1 LEVLCLKSVFLQVLH
16 AFNREGMAALSK
28 KSNRPHS
35 GPAAAPVLDE
45 DKRHRLH
52 ELLEQSPRAFGKD
65 TSVWTLAVVAQVAH
79 EQGLTSTRL
88 NIETIRI
95 ALKRL
100 GLNWRRAKAW
110 IASPDP
116 AYARKKSGAT
126 SCGRSCRR
134 RPIST
139 GSVHACMNGLVVCRR
154 TRQVIAA
161 AMGRCWAV
169 PLTVCKFGF
178 FHEGIAP
185 ILQTVR
191 GTAQHRPSEKG
202 TGQTNKVE
210 RFNLTLRQRLG
221 RFVRKTLSFSKSSRR
236 HWYALLLFLH
246 EYNRYCVNR
255 FKLTTADPAS
265 STWREPLPFQAA
277 CPAAAITL

>member
-1 LEVLCLKSVFLQVLH
+1 MMVMKPPVFVRALTDMERERLQTGLRSSKVFVLKRSQILLASAQSKTVPQIQAAFGYAPQTIRQVLH

-28 KSNRPHS
+28 RSNRPHS

-45 DKRHRLH
+45 DKRQRLH
-52 ELLEQSPRAFGKD
+52 ELLEQSPRTFGKD

-126 SCGRSCRR
+126 G
-134 RPIST
+134 
-139 GSVHACMNGLVVCRR
+139 
-154 TRQVIAA
+154 
-161 AMGRCWAV
+161 
-169 PLTVCKFGF
+169 
-178 FHEGIAP
+178 
-185 ILQTVR
+185 
-191 GTAQHRPSEKG
+191 
-202 TGQTNKVE
+202 
-210 RFNLTLRQRLG
+210 
-221 RFVRKTLSFSKSSRR
+221 
-236 HWYALLLFLH
+236 
-246 EYNRYCVNR
+246 
-255 FKLTTADPAS
+255 
-265 STWREPLPFQAA
+265 
-277 CPAAAITL
+277 